1 MYPGVE
7 LRLLRYVI
15 AVAEELHFS
24 RAAAK
29 VRVAQPS
36 LSKQIRDLEEEI
48 GTQLFHRTNRAVRLT
63 AAGKV
68 FVKEAEQALAHS
80 DRAVQLARE
89 ADPARDGELGIGYTP
104 RMNLRLLSA
113 IRRLLAG
120 GNGVTKANF
129 QSPPTAAQVTGL
141 LEGGLAAGI
150 VTMPF
155 HYESLAVE
163 LILRESLVVAVP
175 PSVQTNG
182 TRHLA
187 GY

>member
-1 MYPGVE
+1 MQ
-7 LRLLRYVI
+7 
-15 AVAEELHFS
+15 S
-24 RAAAK
+24 
-29 VRVAQPS
+29 
-36 LSKQIRDLEEEI
+36 
-48 GTQLFHRTNRAVRLT
+48 NRAVRLT

-155 HYESLAVE
+155 HYESLAVGGVCG
-163 LILRESLVVAVP
+163 IWVVWLAR
-175 PSVQTNG
+175 QTIR
-182 TRHLA
+182 T
-187 GY
+187 